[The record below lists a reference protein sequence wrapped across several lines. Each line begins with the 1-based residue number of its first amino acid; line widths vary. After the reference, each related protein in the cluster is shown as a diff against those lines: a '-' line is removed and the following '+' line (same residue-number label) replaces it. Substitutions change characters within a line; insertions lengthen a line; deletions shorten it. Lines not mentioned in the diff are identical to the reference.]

1 MKGQTVSGTYT
12 GTGSAYNLELGF
24 APDFFVSI
32 NYTDGTP
39 IHFWHKDMTDD
50 TTVDVAAAAASN
62 AADGVT
68 PYAGSEGSNSKG
80 LTLGTDLSVSGKKY
94 VYFATANQ

>member
-1 MKGQTVSGTYT
+1 MVGHIKSGTYD

-24 APDFFVSI
+24 TPDFLLVV

-39 IHFWHKDMTDD
+39 VSIWHKDMTDD
-50 TTVDVAAAAASN
+50 TTVDIAAAAASN

-68 PYAGSEGSNSKG
+68 PYAGVAGSNSKG
-80 LTLGTDLSVSGKKY
+80 LSLGTDLSVSGKKY
-94 VYFATANQ
+94 VYFASASQ